1 MDLTNLI
8 YLSECAYEQLMSNPN
23 NQCLVIEYNDTAK
36 EVNTAIGWQGLK
48 IIK

>member
-23 NQCLVIEYNDTAK
+23 NQCLIVEYNDRAK

-48 IIK
+48 IIQ

>member
-8 YLSECAYEQLMSNPN
+8 YLAETTHKQLLNSPN
-23 NQCLVIEYNDTAK
+23 NQCLTIEYNDRAK

-48 IIK
+48 IIQ